1 MIAKRIIEVSQHY
14 PGKTAI
20 IDSDSFCTYSELA
33 EAINECCNFFEELSI
48 EENEPVG
55 LYMANKK
62 EYLIILLACELK
74 GIPTVLLSTTFH
86 VDELN
91 YHINESGLRYVF
103 TDREWKL
110 DNFKQKTEILNM
122 VNIWEKNDFESKNQ
136 FEKNDFI
143 CQLTSGTS
151 GRSKGAIRSSDA
163 VLLEIEETLEMLDV
177 SSSDTFLT
185 LSPLCHSFGLIAGA
199 LLPLLLGCTLVLQK
213 AFSMA
218 GAKKA
223 IRNHNASVLFA
234 VPFMYK
240 MMLDSSVN
248 GEDNFDSLKICVS
261 AGAPMS
267 EKLHREFHVLTGIFV
282 TQDYGSTETGV
293 MTINC
298 FTEEY
303 PDSVGKG
310 VGKREFKIMDDNGIE
325 LKDGNTGLIYTKSN
339 CDLRKYAYPEE
350 CNVNIKDGWLCLG
363 DIGTIKDGYLYVKGR
378 RSNMINVG
386 GLKVDPDEIEK
397 VLLELDGID
406 EAVVVG
412 QKSETYGE
420 VVKAHIVRRRDISLS
435 DIIEHCKKR
444 ISSHKIPKII
454 NFVDEIPKS
463 ATGKILRKY
472 LA

>member
-1 MIAKRIIEVSQHY
+1 MLTKRILEESQHNSD
-14 PGKTAI
+14 KTAI
-20 IDSDSFCTYSELA
+20 IDSDSSCTYGELA
-33 EAINECCNFFEELSI
+33 EAICKCCKFFEELSI
-48 EENEPVG
+48 KEKEPVG

-62 EYLIILLACELK
+62 EYLIILLACELQ

-86 VDELN
+86 VDELK

-110 DNFKQKTEILNM
+110 DSYIQKGEVLSI
-122 VNIWEKNDFESKNQ
+122 VSIWEKSNFESKNL

-151 GRSKGAIRSSDA
+151 GRSKGAIRSSDS
-163 VLLEIEETLEMLDV
+163 VLLEIEETLDTLNV
-177 SSSDTFLT
+177 SSSDVFLT

-213 AFSMA
+213 AFNMA

-223 IRNHNASVLFA
+223 INKYNTSVLFA

-240 MMLDSSVN
+240 MMLDSSVKD
-248 GEDNFDSLKICVS
+248 EVCFDTLKICVS

-267 EKLHREFHVLTGIFV
+267 EKLHREFHELTGIYI
-282 TQDYGSTETGV
+282 TQDDGSTETGV

-298 FTEEY
+298 STEEY

-310 VGKREFKIMDDNGIE
+310 VGKREFKIMDDNGNE
-325 LKDGNTGLIYTKSN
+325 LEDGNIGLIYTKSN

-350 CNVNIKDGWLCLG
+350 CNANIKNGWLCLG
-363 DIGTIKDGYLYVKGR
+363 DIGTIKDGYLYIKGR

-420 VVKAHIVRRRDISLS
+420 VIKAHIVSREDISSS
-435 DIIEHCKKR
+435 DIIDHCKKR
-444 ISSHKIPKII
+444 LSLHKIPKVI